1 MLLHLGVCNVGISI
15 VLIYIHLFH
24 FFLVFETKVFL
35 IHIYVYIYIILWYLK
50 YNREVGY
57 LQVFTSGNTH
67 FIFICPNE
75 YHLLQN
81 NSGLVRYLYKDT
93 CSQTWQPGFSLQAPR
108 GRRSKPM
115 PSAHVLWDAHTFTH
129 TSTHKCKD
137 LQSGLHRVKGPSAL
151 CCALL

>member
-1 MLLHLGVCNVGISI
+1 MMCANETHFLVRITWRQGLSSIRKMNNRLFSPFFFHFYFCSYQNTNWRIQKLKTMLLHLGVCNVGISI

-93 CSQTWQPGFSLQAPR
+93 CSQT
-108 GRRSKPM
+108 
-115 PSAHVLWDAHTFTH
+115 
-129 TSTHKCKD
+129 
-137 LQSGLHRVKGPSAL
+137 
-151 CCALL
+151 